1 MTLTCPAYA
10 SLALAAIPDP
20 DYADMSICV
29 LPAHATADPAAWAR
43 NLFSLSSMPK
53 WIVVALA
60 LRQALAPLMGIRR
73 APKNVFAVRDTVGDE
88 ALIAFA
94 DTHLDFAV
102 GVGVSE
108 STNTVR
114 VTTTVRLKN
123 IRGRLYFLPVRLLH
137 PFVVQSML
145 KRSRKVLS
153 GVTA

>member
-1 MTLTCPAYA
+1 MTLTHPAYA

-43 NLFSLSSMPK
+43 NLFSLASMPK
-53 WIVVALA
+53 WIVVALV
-60 LRQALAPLMGIRR
+60 LRQVFAPLLGIRR
-73 APKNVFAVRDTVGDE
+73 APKDVFAVRDTVGDE

-123 IRGRLYFLPVRLLH
+123 ARGRLYFLPVRLLH
-137 PFVVQSML
+137 PLVVQSML
-145 KRSRKVLS
+145 KRSRKALS

>member
-1 MTLTCPAYA
+1 MTVTFPAYA
-10 SLALAAIPDP
+10 SLALAVIPDP

-29 LPAHATADPAAWAR
+29 LPAHATSDPAAWAR
-43 NLFSLSSMPK
+43 NLFSRSSMPK

-60 LRQALAPLMGIRR
+60 LRQLLAPLMGIRR
-73 APKNVFAVRDTVGDE
+73 APRDVFSVLDTVGDE
-88 ALIAFA
+88 SLIAFE

-123 IRGRLYFLPVRLLH
+123 VRGRLYFLPVRLLH
-137 PFVVQSML
+137 PFIVQSML
-145 KRSRKVLS
+145 KRSRRVLS

>member
-1 MTLTCPAYA
+1 MTLTSPAFA
-10 SLALAAIPDP
+10 SLALAVIPDP
-20 DYADMSICV
+20 DYAGMSFCV

-43 NLFSLSSMPK
+43 NLFSRSSMPR

-60 LRQALAPLMGIRR
+60 LRQLLAPLMGIRR
-73 APKNVFAVRDTVGDE
+73 APKDVFRVLDTVGDE
-88 ALIAFA
+88 ALIAFE

-108 STNTVR
+108 RTNTVR

-123 IRGRLYFLPVRLLH
+123 TRGRLYFLPVRVLH
-137 PFVVQSML
+137 PFVMQSLL
-145 KRSRKVLS
+145 KRSRRVLS

>member
-1 MTLTCPAYA
+1 MTLTQPAYD

-29 LPAHATADPAAWAR
+29 LPAHATSDPAAWAR
-43 NLFSLSSMPK
+43 NLFSLKSMPR
-53 WIVVALA
+53 WIVAALV
-60 LRQALAPLMGIRR
+60 LRQVLAPLMGIRR
-73 APKNVFAVRDTVGDE
+73 APKNVFDVRHTVGDE
-88 ALIAFA
+88 ALIAFE

-123 IRGRLYFLPVRLLH
+123 VRGRLYFLPVRLLH
-137 PFVVQSML
+137 PLVVQSML

>member
-1 MTLTCPAYA
+1 MTMTSPAYA

-43 NLFSLSSMPK
+43 NLFSLSSMPR
-53 WIVVALA
+53 WIVVALV
-60 LRQALAPLMGIRR
+60 LRQVFAPLVGIAR
-73 APKNVFAVRDTVGDE
+73 APKDVFRVLDTVGDE
-88 ALIAFA
+88 ALIAFE

-108 STNTVR
+108 RTNTVR
-114 VTTTVRLKN
+114 VTTTVRLKDA
-123 IRGRLYFLPVRLLH
+123 RGQLYFLPVRLLL
-137 PFVVQSML
+137 PVVIQSML